1 MMVGPAELGLSL
13 IAGGLTTLSP
23 CVLPLLPLVLGGSVQ
38 SGRWAPL
45 AIGAGMVT
53 TFTVAGIALG
63 LVGDSIGSDVDVV
76 RYTGAWVLMAWALV
90 MLVPAFERRVT
101 GWLSPVAGSANQ
113 LAGRLDGGSL
123 RGAFG
128 LGALLGLVWSPCSG
142 PLLASAL
149 TMVASEGGAARGGLI
164 LGVFGVGAAIPLTLA
179 AHLSRTGFSK
189 FQNRLL
195 PYVGAFKRVF
205 AVVLVAMSILIL
217 TGGDKWLEARVNEWL
232 PDAWLQLTTL
242 F

>member
-23 CVLPLLPLVLGGSVQ
+23 CVLPLLPLMLGGSVQ

-53 TFTVAGIALG
+53 SFIVAGIALG
-63 LVGDSIGSDVDVV
+63 LVGDSIGLDVDVV
-76 RYTGAWVLMAWALV
+76 RYAGAWVLMAWALV

-179 AHLSRTGFSK
+179 AYLSRTGFSK

>member
-1 MMVGPAELGLSL
+1 M
-13 IAGGLTTLSP
+13 
-23 CVLPLLPLVLGGSVQ
+23 
-38 SGRWAPL
+38 
-45 AIGAGMVT
+45 
-53 TFTVAGIALG
+53 
-63 LVGDSIGSDVDVV
+63 
-76 RYTGAWVLMAWALV
+76 
-90 MLVPAFERRVT
+90 
-101 GWLSPVAGSANQ
+101 
-113 LAGRLDGGSL
+113 
-123 RGAFG
+123 
-128 LGALLGLVWSPCSG
+128 
-142 PLLASAL
+142 LASAL

-179 AHLSRTGFSK
+179 AYLSRTGFSK

-217 TGGDKWLEARVNEWL
+217 TGGDKGLEARVNEWL